1 MYWEIEGFNQHLRY
15 GYDLFFPPIIY
26 FRLLC
31 GWVVFAFSLYFVKL
45 NTVLKMSS
53 LGNVLGLFFW
63 CVCNFLI
70 CFFFCLDHKFVIM
83 GLISHFSNQAACFEI
98 EEFRQCYKELRTVNT
113 CSGFL
118 HYCKIDLENRFILKR
133 CVVHVVNVTYLVEKW
148 HFLNKIYLKER
159 SKLIVPL
166 RVPSKNDI
174 KSWSPC
180 YLIY

>member
-1 MYWEIEGFNQHLRY
+1 MKLR
-15 GYDLFFPPIIY
+15 
-26 FRLLC
+26 
-31 GWVVFAFSLYFVKL
+31 
-45 NTVLKMSS
+45 N
-53 LGNVLGLFFW
+53 LGNVIKNY
-63 CVCNFLI
+63 V
-70 CFFFCLDHKFVIM
+70 
-83 GLISHFSNQAACFEI
+83 
-98 EEFRQCYKELRTVNT
+98 RVNT

-133 CVVHVVNVTYLVEKW
+133 CVVHAVNVTYLVEKW

-180 YLIY
+180 YLIYWFISKHSQMYATINFGFSSTWKFWLIFFSFSYCLCRNLVYFRFTHRTSLFPWDLVVELLCRWCIFIVILQIF